1 MKLHIV
7 LTKNDGDIL
16 AFKKSLP
23 KGEWSKTVAII
34 LNAALKGEVATLPMN
49 FKFEQIREN
58 VHTKI
63 SLPDELLRKCHK
75 KLSCKKGTVSTVIKA
90 EIRKCIRKNLLA
102 FNVKKFS
109 YAEMRLMFEQMLC
122 RVDERIGGIGDLKQR
137 SKLIL
142 KLHHRAMNEL
152 IDELRQTT
160 YKEVNKNG

>member
-1 MKLHIV
+1 MKLHVV

-23 KGEWSKTVAII
+23 KGQWSKTVAII
-34 LNAALKGEVATLPMN
+34 LNYALKGEVATLPMN
-49 FKFEQIREN
+49 FKFEKIREN
-58 VHTKI
+58 VHIKI

-75 KLSCKKGTVSTVIKA
+75 KLGCERGSLTTVIKA

-102 FNVKKFS
+102 FNIKKFS
-109 YAEMRLMFEQMLC
+109 YAEIRSMFEQMLC
-122 RVDERIGGIGDLKQR
+122 RVDEHIAGIGDLKQR

-152 IDELRQTT
+152 IDELRQIT

>member
-7 LTKNDGDIL
+7 LTKSDRDIL

-49 FKFEQIREN
+49 FKLEPIREN

-63 SLPDELLRKCHK
+63 SLPDELLLKCHK
-75 KLSCKKGTVSTVIKA
+75 KLGCKKGILTTVIKA
-90 EIRKCIRKNLLA
+90 EIRKCIRKNLPA
-102 FNVKKFS
+102 FNVKKVS

-122 RVDERIGGIGDLKQR
+122 RVDERIDGIGDSKQR

-142 KLHHRAMNEL
+142 KLYHQAMNEL
-152 IDELRQTT
+152 IDELRQIT

>member
-1 MKLHIV
+1 MKLHVV

-23 KGEWSKTVAII
+23 TGEWSKTVAII

-49 FKFEQIREN
+49 FKLEPIREN
-58 VHTKI
+58 IHTKI

-75 KLSCKKGTVSTVIKA
+75 KLGCERGTLTTVIKA

-102 FNVKKFS
+102 FNIKKFS
-109 YAEMRLMFEQMLC
+109 YTEIRLIFEQMLC
-122 RVDERIGGIGDLKQR
+122 RVDERIDGIGDLKQR

-152 IDELRQTT
+152 IDELRQIT

>member
-1 MKLHIV
+1 MKLHVV

-63 SLPDELLRKCHK
+63 SLPDELLRKCRK
-75 KLSCKKGTVSTVIKA
+75 KLGCEKGSLTTVIKA
-90 EIRKCIRKNLLA
+90 EIRKCIRKNLIA

-109 YAEMRLMFEQMLC
+109 YAEIRLIFDQMLC
-122 RVDERIGGIGDLKQR
+122 RVDERIDGIGDLKQR

-152 IDELRQTT
+152 IDELRQIT

>member
-1 MKLHIV
+1 MKLHVV

-49 FKFEQIREN
+49 FKFEPIREN

-75 KLSCKKGTVSTVIKA
+75 KLGCKRGSLTTVIKA
-90 EIRKCIRKNLLA
+90 EIKKCIQKNLLA
-102 FNVKKFS
+102 FNIKKFS
-109 YAEMRLMFEQMLC
+109 YAEIRLIFEQMLC
-122 RVDERIGGIGDLKQR
+122 CVDERIDGIGDLKQR

-142 KLHHRAMNEL
+142 KLQHQAMNEL
-152 IDELRQTT
+152 IDELRQIT